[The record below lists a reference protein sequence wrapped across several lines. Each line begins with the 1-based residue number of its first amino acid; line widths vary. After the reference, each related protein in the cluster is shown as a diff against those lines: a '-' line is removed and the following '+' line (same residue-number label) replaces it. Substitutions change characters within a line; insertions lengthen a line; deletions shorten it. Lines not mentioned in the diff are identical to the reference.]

1 MPNPI
6 ITILAV
12 AVVAVDGRSAMARS
26 AMSSR
31 RMLLLHGSGTTAGAF
46 VNSPTASGA
55 RDFLSGIPYAISTNG
70 QSTSH
75 PFLRVGSR
83 LALMNAVL
91 SLCQAKN

>member
-12 AVVAVDGRSAMARS
+12 TVVAVDGRSAMARS

-55 RDFLSGIPYAISTNG
+55 RDFLSGIPYAISTTDNPPATLFCA
-70 QSTSH
+70 SAH
-75 PFLRVGSR
+75 
-83 LALMNAVL
+83 VL
-91 SLCQAKN
+91 H